1 MNFLNITAFS
11 KALYSTWI
19 YYSPERILFD
29 AGEGVATMLSNKIYA
44 ARYVFLTHGHVD
56 HIAGLWSIINTRNN
70 AMGDREKPL
79 TVYYPQG
86 NKGIEIYA
94 DFLKRANSELK
105 FKLSF
110 VGVGS
115 SDKVFLRDSG
125 SFTRYIQ
132 PFPVSHTYSEISY
145 GYHVIDVRRRLK
157 EEYRDISGA
166 EIAQL
171 VKEMGSDAITE
182 TYEKK
187 VLTISGDTILLK
199 KEDILDTDVLF
210 HECTFLKK
218 EDRKFNNHAALDDIV
233 ELVKDTQVKT
243 LVLYHISS
251 RYISVLDKTLRK
263 IAIPGVKI
271 LYVHP
276 EKIFEM

>member
-1 MNFLNITAFS
+1 LNITAFS

-29 AGEGVATMLSNKIYA
+29 AGEGTATMLSNKIYA
-44 ARYVFLTHGHVD
+44 ARYIFLTHGHVD

-79 TVYYPQG
+79 TVYYPEG
-86 NKGIEIYA
+86 NRGIEMYA
-94 DFLKRANSELK
+94 DFLKKANSELK
-105 FKLSF
+105 FKLEFIGIKSTE
-110 VGVGS
+110 
-115 SDKVFLRDSG
+115 KVPLRDSG

-132 PFPVSHTYSEISY
+132 PFPVSHTYSEISC
-145 GYHVIDVRRRLK
+145 GYHVIDVRRKLK
-157 EEYRDISGA
+157 DEYRHLPGE

-171 VKEMGSDAITE
+171 VKEVGANEITE

-187 VLTISGDTILLK
+187 ILTISGDTILLR
-199 KEDILDTDVLF
+199 KEDIRNTDVLF

-218 EDRKFNNHAALDDIV
+218 EDRKFNNHASLEEVI
-233 ELVKDTQVKT
+233 ELVKDTQIKT

-251 RYISVLDKTLRK
+251 RYVMGLEKTLRK
-263 IAIPGVKI
+263 IEIPGIKI